1 MNKRIRILTAALG
14 ISAACMLSMPVFA
27 AWQQDANGYYYM
39 NGNSRVY
46 SNWLRMANSNG
57 GYTYY
62 YINQNGYM
70 VTGWQKLNNV
80 WYYFNADGTMA
91 TGWKQI
97 DGAWY
102 YLDPQSGQ
110 MKTGWY
116 NQQNNGVTEYYYLK
130 DSGAMATGWRQIDGA
145 WYYFLDDGVC
155 VINLWVQVNG
165 KWYFCGTDGKMKTG
179 WQQINNNWYYLD
191 SSGAMQT
198 GWLRNNTNNTMYYCD
213 TQNGTMATGWHGCIW
228 TSIRGPA
235 MMRMRSR
242 RATTRNARMRGRMP
256 GIIWKMMGLRPI

>member
-110 MKTGWY
+110 MKTGWH

-155 VINLWVQVNG
+155 VINLWVQVVFLRHG
-165 KWYFCGTDGKMKTG
+165 RQDEDRLAADQQQLVLSGQLGSDADGLAP
-179 WQQINNNWYYLD
+179 QQYQQHHVL
-191 SSGAMQT
+191 
-198 GWLRNNTNNTMYYCD
+198 L
-213 TQNGTMATGWHGCIW
+213 
-228 TSIRGPA
+228 
-235 MMRMRSR
+235 
-242 RATTRNARMRGRMP
+242 
-256 GIIWKMMGLRPI
+256 